1 MAVHADLRLV
11 EHDEEGID
19 LLGALEAVEFT
30 VSGRSFAMRKGETI
44 HTENSHKY
52 TPDQVRL
59 LLDAGDWTPTR
70 LWSDPSGDFL
80 LALAEATEQRSAP

>member
-1 MAVHADLRLV
+1 MH
-11 EHDEEGID
+11 
-19 LLGALEAVEFT
+19 LEALDDVKFA

-59 LLDAGDWTPTR
+59 LLNAGDWTPTR

-80 LALAEATEQRSAP
+80 LALAEAAEQRSAP